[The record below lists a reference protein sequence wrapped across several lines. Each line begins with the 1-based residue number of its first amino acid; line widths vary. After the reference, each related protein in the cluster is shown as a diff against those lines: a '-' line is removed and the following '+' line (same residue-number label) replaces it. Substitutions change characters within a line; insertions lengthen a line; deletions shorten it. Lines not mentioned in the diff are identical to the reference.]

1 MGKYAKISPIRLSRS
16 ITLYQDGESLFETL
30 IEIGYISCGAW
41 QKTGDAL
48 VGTGFSVERQESLA
62 RSANYHYDPWYY
74 AVREIIKQPDFF
86 SQRIFSGRVIQKPYN
101 HCSPEKD
108 QHEDP
113 YCDDWYTR

>member
-1 MGKYAKISPIRLSRS
+1 MRNYAKSSPIRRS
-16 ITLYQDGESLFETL
+16 QSIPSYQDGEILFETL

-74 AVREIIKQPDFF
+74 AVSTLFPGFLSQKTRKLCCHFHKLF
-86 SQRIFSGRVIQKPYN
+86 S
-101 HCSPEKD
+101 
-108 QHEDP
+108 
-113 YCDDWYTR
+113 